1 MNKIGI
7 NNGKLAEWEESPFLD
22 IFRTMSQPIPGNIT
36 QSWDIG
42 GIVQTDNNGYPNSLE
57 NGQGVHFSRYSIGI
71 DPGDYYCLYDGT
83 IGSLSYHNDIALVN
97 KVSQGKDL
105 VRIVNSSNSI
115 LIHLANAGAKGEDY
129 IRNIRLI
136 PVGSENTYLTQPF
149 TQPYL
154 GLLKGFDTIRSM
166 DATLTNELG
175 VNANWGANPATFS
188 ENILTWEK
196 RARLDQ
202 VTWCAPDGRPNV
214 SANLTPGLPIEIL
227 VSLSNIL
234 GSKLWVN
241 IPTGADD
248 EYITGLAK
256 YIKDNLN
263 PALKVY
269 VEYSNETWNGGFN
282 GEHLTEQLGIVDPA
296 ITSHPI
302 LTSGQFGTLG
312 SSAYNFVAG
321 ALWSTRRSIEALA
334 IFNNVFAG
342 SDGVIGVLGAW
353 AADASYAGQCLSYA
367 KSVDGGLSNIKAVAI
382 APYFGDCLNGLT
394 DDQILGMSY
403 DQLAFTVNSELPN
416 IYSRISNHIE
426 LLKKYPG
433 IRLLGYE
440 GGQTIIPTKGTL
452 AYLTGFQKSP
462 QMGKLYS
469 NFLGQWDELTNGSLI
484 LPYNAYGEYGK
495 WGMWGMRQKIDDPIT
510 PKEEAIRYYTSTPA
524 VTPPAVT
531 SPVVTSPV
539 VTPPVTFIYVYLPTS
554 EIPESLAKYA
564 VNNIPYTQLAIP
576 EDKIQ

>member
-175 VNANWGANPATFS
+175 VNTNWGANPATFS

-196 RARLDQ
+196 
-202 VTWCAPDGRPNV
+202 
-214 SANLTPGLPIEIL
+214 SAM
-227 VSLSNIL
+227 
-234 GSKLWVN
+234 
-241 IPTGADD
+241 
-248 EYITGLAK
+248 
-256 YIKDNLN
+256 
-263 PALKVY
+263 
-269 VEYSNETWNGGFN
+269 
-282 GEHLTEQLGIVDPA
+282 
-296 ITSHPI
+296 
-302 LTSGQFGTLG
+302 
-312 SSAYNFVAG
+312 
-321 ALWSTRRSIEALA
+321 TR
-334 IFNNVFAG
+334 
-342 SDGVIGVLGAW
+342 
-353 AADASYAGQCLSYA
+353 
-367 KSVDGGLSNIKAVAI
+367 
-382 APYFGDCLNGLT
+382 
-394 DDQILGMSY
+394 
-403 DQLAFTVNSELPN
+403 
-416 IYSRISNHIE
+416 
-426 LLKKYPG
+426 
-433 IRLLGYE
+433 
-440 GGQTIIPTKGTL
+440 
-452 AYLTGFQKSP
+452 
-462 QMGKLYS
+462 
-469 NFLGQWDELTNGSLI
+469 
-484 LPYNAYGEYGK
+484 
-495 WGMWGMRQKIDDPIT
+495 
-510 PKEEAIRYYTSTPA
+510 
-524 VTPPAVT
+524 
-531 SPVVTSPV
+531 
-539 VTPPVTFIYVYLPTS
+539 LPTMQGV
-554 EIPESLAKYA
+554 KG
-564 VNNIPYTQLAIP
+564 
-576 EDKIQ
+576 